1 MIGEKSSDLIEG
13 KILTIIKYGIILIKN
28 IFNNYYKKVEY
39 AMH

>member
-1 MIGEKSSDLIEG
+1 MEG
-13 KILTIIKYGIILIKN
+13 KISIIIKYDIVLFKN